1 MQLVDFLES
10 MDLQVYHNLKQSLEL
25 GRWPDG
31 ERMTQEQRD
40 ASLQAVIVYEHQNL
54 PESERV
60 GYMPQK
66 CKSAEKK
73 EETILRFK
81 DA

>member
-1 MQLVDFLES
+1 MQLTDFLAE
-10 MDLQVYHNLKQSLEL
+10 MNPQVYQSLKQSLEL
-25 GRWPDG
+25 GRWPNGD
-31 ERMTQEQRD
+31 RMTTEQRD
-40 ASLQAVIVYEHQNL
+40 ASLQAIIVYEHQHL

-60 GYMPQK
+60 GYMPQQ
-66 CKSAEKK
+66 CKSSTKK

>member
-1 MQLVDFLES
+1 MQLEDFLES
-10 MDLQVYHNLKQSLEL
+10 MNPQVYQSLKQSLEL
-25 GRWPDG
+25 GRWANG
-31 ERMTQEQRD
+31 EKMTQEQRD
-40 ASLQAVIVYEHQNL
+40 VSLQAIIVYEHKNL

-66 CKSAEKK
+66 CKSAEKE

>member
-1 MQLVDFLES
+1 MQLDDFLQTMS
-10 MDLQVYHNLKQSLEL
+10 PQLYQTLKQALEL
-25 GRWPDG
+25 GRWPNG
-31 ERMTQEQRD
+31 ERLTDDQRE
-40 ASLQAVIVYEHQNL
+40 AGLQAIIVYEHEHV

-60 GYMPQK
+60 GYMPQT
-66 CKSAEKK
+66 CKSSAKQ